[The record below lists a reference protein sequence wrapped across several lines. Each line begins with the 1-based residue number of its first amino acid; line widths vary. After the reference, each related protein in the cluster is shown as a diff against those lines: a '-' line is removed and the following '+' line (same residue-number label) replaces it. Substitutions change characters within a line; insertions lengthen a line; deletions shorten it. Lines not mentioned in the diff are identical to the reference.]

1 MDKLTKC
8 EQICYDIKIV
18 TSKTKERVRKN
29 SKASDLKKKEVKK
42 WQKEKSLT
50 HFILHAQKRIGLT

>member
-18 TSKTKERVRKN
+18 TSKTKEKVRKN

-50 HFILHAQKRIGLT
+50 QKCAKLN

>member
-18 TSKTKERVRKN
+18 MSKTKERVRKN

-50 HFILHAQKRIGLT
+50 HFY